1 MTDPD
6 DLEVEI
12 IGITDHA
19 EATAKMLESVVNRLL
34 TGACPEDLGREVE
47 LIGRM
52 MARRT

>member
-1 MTDPD
+1 MSDEM
-6 DLEVEI
+6 EVEI

-19 EATAKMLESVVNRLL
+19 EATAEMFERVVNALL